1 MRHRARSEITCSRGS
16 GGGQGNKLF
25 KRLGANGKVCNADCE
40 GAQMSCFGLGRWRW
54 MAFGAAFA
62 LWLVHSRWLCDL
74 SLVSSNKWS
83 NRLKPEVLNLHLDAL
98 PSTPCKAKGVR
109 RRDACMSILAQGL
122 PTHSTMMHA
131 QHGHEIHIFMKKHCG
146 VLLCR
151 SRAHSAY
158 SACVSTTLHTHDA
171 PLRAS
176 LPDRSVAGLQQ
187 TPVSPVSKRL
197 RDDEA
202 QE

>member
-1 MRHRARSEITCSRGS
+1 M
-16 GGGQGNKLF
+16 
-25 KRLGANGKVCNADCE
+25 GANGKVCNADCE

-54 MAFGAAFA
+54 MAFA

-109 RRDACMSILAQGL
+109 RRDACVSILAKCL

-158 SACVSTTLHTHDA
+158 SACVSTPHYA

-176 LPDRSVAGLQQ
+176 LPDRSVAALQQ